1 VKTGALEAIVLAA
14 GAGSRFGGGKLTAPW
29 GEGLLLDAALAAA
42 FAAPARAVT
51 VVWGADPA
59 VLEAA
64 SRYADRT
71 GQGDRLHLVRNP
83 LHTEGMG
90 ASLRTGVASLP
101 PEAGGT
107 FVFLGDM
114 PRIPHDVAPEL
125 AEALAGGARAAAP
138 FCQGR
143 RGHPALFS
151 AELFPALL
159 SLAGDRG
166 AGWLL
171 NAITHGLALIPT
183 EDEGVLFDVD
193 EKYLPCSPL
202 AGELSGGA

>member
-1 VKTGALEAIVLAA
+1 MKTGLLEAIVLAA
-14 GAGSRFGGGKLTAPW
+14 GAGTRFGGAKLTAPW

-42 FAAPARAVT
+42 FAAPVRAVT

-71 GQGDRLHLVRNP
+71 GQSGRLHLARNP

-90 ASLRTGVASLP
+90 ASLRAGVAGLSP
-101 PEAGGT
+101 DAAGA

-114 PRIPHDVAPEL
+114 PRIPHDITTTL

-138 FCQGR
+138 ICGGQ

-171 NAITHGLALIPT
+171 NAMTHGLALIPT
-183 EDEGVLFDVD
+183 EDDGVLFDVD
-193 EKYLPCSPL
+193 TPESQ
-202 AGELSGGA
+202 

>member
-1 VKTGALEAIVLAA
+1 MATGAEANRALEAIVLAA

-42 FAAPARAVT
+42 FAAPVRSVT
-51 VVWGADPA
+51 VVWGADQA
-59 VLEAA
+59 VLAAA

-71 GQGDRLHLVRNP
+71 GQSGRLHLAHNAR
-83 LHTEGMG
+83 HAEGMG
-90 ASLRTGVASLP
+90 ASLRMGIASLP
-101 PEAGGT
+101 PDTTGV

-114 PRIPHDVAPEL
+114 PRIPHEVAPRL
-125 AEALAGGARAAAP
+125 AEALAAGARAAAP
-138 FCQGR
+138 VCDGR

-151 AELFPALL
+151 AELFPALR

-171 NAITHGLALIPT
+171 NAMTHGLALVPT
-183 EDEGVLFDVD
+183 DDDGVLFDVD
-193 EKYLPCSPL
+193 E
-202 AGELSGGA
+202 

>member
-1 VKTGALEAIVLAA
+1 MKTGPLEAIVLAA
-14 GAGSRFGGGKLTAPW
+14 GAGARFGGAKLTSPW
-29 GEGLLLDAALAAA
+29 SDGLLLDAALAAA

-59 VLEAA
+59 VLEGA

-71 GQGDRLHLVRNP
+71 GQTGRLHLVRNP

-101 PEAGGT
+101 PEAGGA

-114 PRIPHDVAPEL
+114 PRIPQDIAPKL
-125 AEALAGGARAAAP
+125 AEALAGGTRAAAP
-138 FCQGR
+138 ICGGQ

-171 NAITHGLALIPT
+171 NAMTHGLALIPT

-193 EKYLPCSPL
+193 ER
-202 AGELSGGA
+202 

>member
-1 VKTGALEAIVLAA
+1 MKTGPLEAIVLAA
-14 GAGSRFGGGKLTAPW
+14 GTGSRFGGGKLTAPW

-42 FAAPARAVT
+42 FAAPARSVT

-64 SRYADRT
+64 SRWADRA
-71 GQGDRLHLVRNP
+71 GQASRLHLVRNP
-83 LHTEGMG
+83 LHAEGMG

-101 PEAGGT
+101 PDAVGA
-107 FVFLGDM
+107 FIFLGDM
-114 PRIPHDVAPEL
+114 PRIPPDIAPKL
-125 AEALAGGARAAAP
+125 ADALAAGARAAAP
-138 FCQGR
+138 IRGGQ

-171 NAITHGLALIPT
+171 NAMTHGLTLIPT

-193 EKYLPCSPL
+193 EK
-202 AGELSGGA
+202 

>member
-1 VKTGALEAIVLAA
+1 MKTGPLEAIVLAA
-14 GAGSRFGGGKLTAPW
+14 GAGTRFGGGKLTALR
-29 GEGLLLDAALAAA
+29 GDGVLLDGALAAA
-42 FAAPARAVT
+42 FAAPVRTVT

-64 SRYADRT
+64 SRFADRA
-71 GQGDRLHLVRNP
+71 GQSSRLHLVRNP
-83 LHTEGMG
+83 HHQEGMG
-90 ASLRTGVASLP
+90 ASLRTGIGSLP
-101 PEAGGT
+101 PDAAGA

-114 PRIPHDVAPEL
+114 PRIPHDIAPKL
-125 AEALAGGARAAAP
+125 VEALAGGARAAAP
-138 FCQGR
+138 VHGQQ

-171 NAITHGLALIPT
+171 NAMTRGLTLIPT
-183 EDEGVLFDVD
+183 ADDGVLFDVD
-193 EKYLPCSPL
+193 TSMDNAPHPS
-202 AGELSGGA
+202 GELSGGA

>member
-1 VKTGALEAIVLAA
+1 MKTGALEAIVLAA
-14 GAGSRFGGGKLTAPW
+14 GAGTRFGGGKLTAPW

-42 FAAPARAVT
+42 FAAPVRSVT

-64 SRYADRT
+64 SRYADST
-71 GQGDRLHLVRNP
+71 GQPGRLHLVRNP
-83 LHTEGMG
+83 LHAEGMG
-90 ASLRTGVASLP
+90 ASLRAGVAGLP
-101 PEAGGT
+101 PDASGA

-114 PRIPHDVAPEL
+114 PRIPHEIAPKL
-125 AEALAGGARAAAP
+125 AEALAAGARAAAP
-138 FCQGR
+138 VRGGR

-159 SLAGDRG
+159 SLAGDKG

-171 NAITHGLALIPT
+171 NAMTHGLALIPT
-183 EDEGVLFDVD
+183 EDDGALFDVD
-193 EKYLPCSPL
+193 ER
-202 AGELSGGA
+202 

>member
-1 VKTGALEAIVLAA
+1 METGVKTGALEAIVLAA
-14 GAGSRFGGGKLTAPW
+14 GSGTRFGGGKLTAPW
-29 GEGLLLDAALAAA
+29 GGGLLLDAALDAA
-42 FAAPARAVT
+42 FAAPVRSVT
-51 VVWGADPA
+51 VVWGADEA

-71 GQGDRLHLVRNP
+71 GEAARLHLVRNS
-83 LHTEGMG
+83 LHAEGMG
-90 ASLRTGVASLP
+90 ASLRTGVGALP
-101 PEAGGT
+101 PDTAGA

-114 PRIPHDVAPEL
+114 PRIPHDIASKL
-125 AEALAGGARAAAP
+125 AQALAAGARAAAP
-138 FCQGR
+138 VCDGR

-171 NAITHGLALIPT
+171 NAMTHGLSLIPT
-183 EDEGVLFDVD
+183 GDEGVLFDVD
-193 EKYLPCSPL
+193 ERDPPPS
-202 AGELSGGA
+202 GEVDRR

>member
-1 VKTGALEAIVLAA
+1 MKTGSLEAIVLAA
-14 GAGSRFGGGKLTAPW
+14 GAGTRFGGAKLTAAW
-29 GEGLLLDAALAAA
+29 GEGVLLDAALDAA
-42 FAAPARAVT
+42 FAAPVRAVT

-71 GQGDRLHLVRNP
+71 GQTGRLHLVRNAQ
-83 LHTEGMG
+83 HAEGMG
-90 ASLRTGVASLP
+90 ASLRTGVGGLP
-101 PEAGGT
+101 PDTAGA

-114 PRIPHDVAPEL
+114 PRIPHDMAAKL
-125 AEALAGGARAAAP
+125 AEALAAGARAAAP
-138 FCQGR
+138 ICGER

-171 NAITHGLALIPT
+171 NAMTHGLALIPT

-193 EKYLPCSPL
+193 EK
-202 AGELSGGA
+202 

>member
-1 VKTGALEAIVLAA
+1 MKTGPLEAIVLAA

-29 GEGLLLDAALAAA
+29 GDGLLLDAALTAA
-42 FAAPARAVT
+42 FAAPARTVT

-64 SRYADRT
+64 SRYADST
-71 GQGDRLHLVRNP
+71 GQADRLHLVRNP
-83 LHTEGMG
+83 LHAEGMG
-90 ASLRTGVASLP
+90 ASLRTGVGSLP
-101 PEAGGT
+101 PDAAGA

-114 PRIPHDVAPEL
+114 PRIPHGMAPKL
-125 AEALAGGARAAAP
+125 ARALADGARAAAP
-138 FCQGR
+138 VCGGQ
-143 RGHPALFS
+143 RGHPVLFS

-171 NAITHGLALIPT
+171 NAMTHGLALIPT

-193 EKYLPCSPL
+193 QPSDR
-202 AGELSGGA
+202 

>member
-1 VKTGALEAIVLAA
+1 MKTGSLEAIVLAA
-14 GAGSRFGGGKLTAPW
+14 GAGSRFGGGKLTASW
-29 GEGLLLDAALAAA
+29 GDGLLLDAALGAA
-42 FAAPARAVT
+42 FAAPVRSVT
-51 VVWGADPA
+51 LVWGADPA

-71 GQGDRLHLVRNP
+71 GQSGRLHLVRNAQ
-83 LHTEGMG
+83 HAEGMG
-90 ASLRTGVASLP
+90 ASLRTGVGGLP
-101 PEAGGT
+101 PDTAGA

-114 PRIPHDVAPEL
+114 PRIPHDMAAKL
-125 AEALAGGARAAAP
+125 AETLAAGARAAAAI
-138 FCQGR
+138 CGER

-171 NAITHGLALIPT
+171 NAMTHGLALIPT

-193 EKYLPCSPL
+193 EK
-202 AGELSGGA
+202 

>member
-1 VKTGALEAIVLAA
+1 MTGALEAIVLAA
-14 GAGSRFGGGKLTAPW
+14 GSGRRFGGGKLTATY
-29 GEGLLLDAALAAA
+29 GGGLLLDGALEAA
-42 FAAPARAVT
+42 FAAPVRTVT
-51 VVWGADPA
+51 VVWGADEG

-64 SRYADRT
+64 SRFADRT
-71 GQGDRLHLVRNP
+71 GQSGRLHLVRNTR
-83 LHTEGMG
+83 HAEGMG

-101 PEAGGT
+101 PDAAGA

-114 PRIPHDVAPEL
+114 PRIPHDIALRL
-125 AEALAGGARAAAP
+125 ADALAAGARAAAP
-138 FCQGR
+138 ICGGQ

-171 NAITHGLALIPT
+171 GAMTHGLTLIPT
-183 EDEGVLFDVD
+183 DDDGVLFDVD
-193 EKYLPCSPL
+193 ERGPPSS
-202 AGELSGGA
+202 GEVDRR

>member
-1 VKTGALEAIVLAA
+1 MAPLLLDIGPLEAIVLAA
-14 GAGSRFGGGKLTAPW
+14 GAGRRFGGGKLTAPW

-42 FAAPARAVT
+42 FAAPVRAVT

-71 GQGDRLHLVRNP
+71 GQTARLHLVRNP
-83 LHTEGMG
+83 LHAEGMG

-101 PEAGGT
+101 PDAAGA

-114 PRIPHDVAPEL
+114 PRIPHDIAPKL
-125 AEALAGGARAAAP
+125 AEAVTAGARAAAP
-138 FCQGR
+138 TCGDQ

-151 AELFPALL
+151 TELFPALL

-171 NAITHGLALIPT
+171 NVMTHGLALIPT
-183 EDEGVLFDVD
+183 EDDGVLFDVD
-193 EKYLPCSPL
+193 EK
-202 AGELSGGA
+202 

>member
-1 VKTGALEAIVLAA
+1 MKTGPLEAIVLAA
-14 GAGSRFGGGKLTAPW
+14 GTGSRFGGGKLTAPW

-42 FAAPARAVT
+42 FAAPARSVT

-71 GQGDRLHLVRNP
+71 GQTERLHLVRN
-83 LHTEGMG
+83 LQHAEGMG
-90 ASLRTGVASLP
+90 ASLRTGISSLP
-101 PEAGGT
+101 PDAAGA

-114 PRIPHDVAPEL
+114 PRIPHDMAPKL
-125 AEALAGGARAAAP
+125 AEALAAGARAAAAIRGG
-138 FCQGR
+138 Q

-171 NAITHGLALIPT
+171 NAMTHGLALIPT

-193 EKYLPCSPL
+193 EK
-202 AGELSGGA
+202 

>member
-1 VKTGALEAIVLAA
+1 MAPLLPDIGPLETIVLAA
-14 GAGSRFGGGKLTAPW
+14 GSGTRFGGAKLTAPW
-29 GEGLLLDAALAAA
+29 GHGLLLDDALAAA

-71 GQGDRLHLVRNP
+71 GQTGRLHLVRNS
-83 LHTEGMG
+83 LHAEGMG

-101 PEAGGT
+101 PEAGGA

-114 PRIPHDVAPEL
+114 PRIPHGMAAML
-125 AEALAGGARAAAP
+125 AEALAVGARAAAP
-138 FCQGR
+138 ICNGQ

-171 NAITHGLALIPT
+171 NAMTHGRTLVPT
-183 EDEGVLFDVD
+183 EDDGVLFDVD
-193 EKYLPCSPL
+193 EK
-202 AGELSGGA
+202 